1 MAVVKLN
8 KLQLL
13 GYIEDREKILG
24 LLQSLGVVQL
34 EEVIEKTTQEKKIKE
49 EKSEADKSDK
59 VKLQPIPLPNLKNL
73 ERKLDEVA
81 LAINLT
87 SEFMPKESALQKLKK
102 EPQMLSDKEVDKI
115 YQDFELDKTLEIAK
129 GLDKE
134 LKRINAQRITLKT
147 RLVFLKPWLNLNFPM
162 DWIGRTKN
170 THILIGTVPCT
181 RVCSLMDEVRK
192 KTELV
197 SSDVISET
205 EKETHF
211 LVIVHKDLEEEVR
224 KIAEA
229 HQFVPAFLPRNNRTP
244 KEEYEQVEVELN
256 QLDEREKSIILH
268 IKDLEKHL
276 GNLQII
282 YDYIYNIILQHQA
295 NQYLGATKKTFYIEG
310 WVRANSTEKVKSKII
325 KISPDADIS
334 FREPLKDEDVP
345 VLLENKGFFKPFQ
358 VVTSI
363 YGSPRYDEF
372 DPTPIF
378 APFFFISFGFCLT
391 DAGYGVIVAGCCA
404 LALIMFKLKEGV
416 KQFLWLL
423 LLGGISTIILGAVTG
438 GWFGALFDQ
447 LSEQYGGVFQYFKK
461 AKDSVMIF
469 DPLKKI
475 MLFLG
480 LALSVGIF
488 QLIYGVCVKF
498 VHRVKH
504 KRIMDAIY
512 DQGGWLMF
520 VFGIIVVTLKLPLSK
535 NNPALANMAMK
546 IGTIMVI
553 IGVATIVLFAGRDSK
568 NFILRIASGLWAMY
582 GIATGLMGDF
592 LSYSRLFAL
601 GLATGILAT
610 VIDMLSL
617 MLIKIPYVGW
627 IPALLLFF
635 FGHTVNILI
644 NVLGAFVHTTRLQFV
659 EFFPKF
665 FEGGG
670 RPFKAFEKKSKYI
683 EFANEKV

>member
-13 GYIEDREKILG
+13 GFIEDREKILS

-34 EEVIEKTTQEKKIKE
+34 EEVVQKTTEEKKGKEVKSE
-49 EKSEADKSDK
+49 EKKSDK
-59 VKLQPIPLPNLKNL
+59 IKLFPVPLPNIKNF
-73 ERKLDEVA
+73 ERKLDEVT
-81 LAINLT
+81 LAINLI
-87 SEFMPKESALQKLKK
+87 SEFISKEGIWERLRK
-102 EPQMLSDKEVDKI
+102 EPQKLTDKEVEEI
-115 YQDFELDKTLEIAK
+115 YKGFDLDKVLETARV
-129 GLDKE
+129 LDKE
-134 LKRINAQRITLKT
+134 LKHIHSQRITLKT
-147 RLVFLKPWLNLNFPM
+147 RLAFLKPWLSLNFPM
-162 DWIGRTKN
+162 NWIGRTKS

-181 RVCSLMDEVRK
+181 RICSLIEEVRK

-197 SSDVISET
+197 SGDIISET
-205 EKETHF
+205 EKEKHF
-211 LVIVHKDLEEEVR
+211 LVIVHKDAEEAVR

-229 HQFVPAFLPRNNRTP
+229 HQFVPAFLPCNNRTP
-244 KEEYEQVEVELN
+244 KDEYDQVEIELN
-256 QLDEREKSIILH
+256 QLDKDENSIISQV
-268 IKDLEKHL
+268 KELEKQVR
-276 GNLQII
+276 NLQIV
-282 YDYIYNIILQHQA
+282 YDYISNVILQQQA
-295 NQYLGATKKTFYIEG
+295 NQYVGATKKTFYVEG
-310 WVRANSTEKVKSKII
+310 WVKASSKEKVKQRLLKL
-325 KISPDADIS
+325 SPDADIS

-345 VLLENKGFFKPFQ
+345 ILLENRGFFKPFQ
-358 VVTSI
+358 IITSI
-363 YGSPRYDEF
+363 YGSPKYEEF

-391 DAGYGVIVAGCCA
+391 DAGYGVIVVACCA
-404 LALIMFKLKEGV
+404 LALIIFKLKEGV
-416 KQFLWLL
+416 KRFLWLL
-423 LLGGISTIILGAVTG
+423 LLGGISAIVLGAVTG
-438 GWFGALFDQ
+438 GWFGAIFDQ
-447 LSEQYGGVFQYFKK
+447 LNEQYGGVFKYFKK

-469 DPLKKI
+469 DPLQNI

-480 LALSVGIF
+480 LALFIGIF

-520 VFGIIVVTLKLPLSK
+520 VFGIIVIALKLPVSK
-535 NNPALANMAMK
+535 SNPEGANTLAN
-546 IGTIMVI
+546 IGKIMVL
-553 IGVATIVLFAGRDSK
+553 IGMATIILFAGRDSK
-568 NFILRIASGLWAMY
+568 NIVLRLGTGLWAMY
-582 GIATGLMGDF
+582 GVATGFMGDF

-627 IPALLLFF
+627 VPALILFF
-635 FGHTVNILI
+635 FGHTINILI

-670 RPFKAFEKKSKYI
+670 KPFTAFKKKTKYI
-683 EFANEKV
+683 EFANEKI